1 MSTFRRSSGRL
12 LPNLVKYGEV
22 LGVVGADVAADA
34 VGSADGPLEVARV
47 SATVLCD
54 SPELVAGG
62 DRV

>member
-1 MSTFRRSSGRL
+1 M
-12 LPNLVKYGEV
+12 KYGEG

-47 SATVLCD
+47 SATILCD
-54 SPELVAGG
+54 SPKLVAGG